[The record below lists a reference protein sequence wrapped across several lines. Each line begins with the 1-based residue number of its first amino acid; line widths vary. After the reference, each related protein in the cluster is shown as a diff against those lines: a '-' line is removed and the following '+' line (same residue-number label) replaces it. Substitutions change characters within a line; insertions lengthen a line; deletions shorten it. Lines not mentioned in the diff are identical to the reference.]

1 MKKLNLE
8 DREKKSAALSSVIAS
23 IFLTGGKL
31 TVGLMTGSLGIMS
44 EAAHSA
50 LDLGAAL
57 ITYFAV
63 KISGRPADNDHNY
76 GHYKVENL
84 SALAETFLLLITC
97 IWIIKEAV
105 SRLLNNTT
113 PEVNIWSYAVIIC
126 SIIID
131 FSRARV
137 LSKTAKKY
145 KSQALEADAMHF
157 SSDILSSAV
166 VLLGLALTQLN
177 IKAADAA
184 AALMVAILVIVAS
197 IRLSKRAIDSL
208 MDKAPN
214 DLSQKILQEISS
226 IEGVSECHKLRL
238 RNSGSR
244 IYGDLHV
251 VIKKDVSFQDG
262 HQISNMIESKMDAY
276 SIDMVVHFEPETENE

>member
-1 MKKLNLE
+1 MEKANLE
-8 DREKKSAALSSVIAS
+8 IKEKKSAALSSVIAS

-31 TVGLMTGSLGIMS
+31 TVGIMTGSLGIMS

-63 KISGRPADNDHNY
+63 KISDRPADTDHNY
-76 GHYKVENL
+76 GHTKVENL
-84 SALAETFLLLITC
+84 SALAETILLLITC
-97 IWIIKEAV
+97 VWIIKEAIN
-105 SRLLNNTT
+105 RLMYNNT
-113 PEVNIWSYAVIIC
+113 PEVNFWSYAVIIS

-137 LSKTAKKY
+137 LSRTAKKY
-145 KSQALEADAMHF
+145 NSQALEADAMHF

-166 VLLGLALTQLN
+166 VLLGLVLTQLN
-177 IKAADAA
+177 IKAADAT
-184 AALMVAILVIVAS
+184 AALMVALLVIIAS
-197 IRLSKRAIDSL
+197 VRLCKRAIDSL
-208 MDKAPN
+208 MDKAPE
-214 DLSQKILQEISS
+214 DLSQRILKEIST

-251 VIKKDVSFQDG
+251 VVKKGVSFQDG
-262 HQISNMIESKMDAY
+262 HHIADIIEGKMNAY
-276 SIDMVVHFEPETENE
+276 RIDMVVHFEPEPEP